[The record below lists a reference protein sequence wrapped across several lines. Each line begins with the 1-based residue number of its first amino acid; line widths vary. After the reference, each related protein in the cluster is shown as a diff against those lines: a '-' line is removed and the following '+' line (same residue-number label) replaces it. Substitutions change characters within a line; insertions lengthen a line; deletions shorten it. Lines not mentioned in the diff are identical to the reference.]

1 MCSTVQKMPD
11 VNTMVKHVN
20 LVHVY
25 KSNRKIAQWNAK
37 KKNILL
43 EWPQVIS
50 TLSLKDIL
58 KNKTLTKAMVKDFF
72 ECKFTFKNEQRKNT
86 S

>member
-25 KSNRKIAQWNAK
+25 KSNAK

-72 ECKFTFKNEQRKNT
+72 ECKCTFKNEQRKNT
-86 S
+86 SWVNWP